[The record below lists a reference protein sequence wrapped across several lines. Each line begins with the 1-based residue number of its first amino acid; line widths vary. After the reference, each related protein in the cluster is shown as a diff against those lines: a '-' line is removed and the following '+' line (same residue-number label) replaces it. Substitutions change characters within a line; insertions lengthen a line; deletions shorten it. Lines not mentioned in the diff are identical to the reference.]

1 MSDRAG
7 RYHAHRA
14 GALATLQHR
23 PVSYIPNAFFIVP
36 VGVIVGVLLAMPF
49 GPINLLGLQRA
60 VERGFFGG
68 LAAGIGI
75 LLADGLIALLAA
87 LGVYAIPGAIRE
99 YRAAIQVLGGLAL
112 LVAGVRLY
120 LTPASLSTQ
129 VETRK
134 ARLRDYVWDI
144 PAMFMLTVTNPP
156 AVLGLIAIYAGVS
169 SFVEVETVLDVFAMV
184 ASIMGGSFLYW
195 FLVSEWIAQARHRLD
210 KVQLGLINR
219 TAGLV
224 LIGFGV
230 LLVGEMLLRWA
241 VLWTLA
247 HLFSG

>member
-1 MSDRAG
+1 
-7 RYHAHRA
+7 
-14 GALATLQHR
+14 
-23 PVSYIPNAFFIVP
+23 VSYIPNAFFIIP
-36 VGVIVGVLLAMPF
+36 VGAIAGVLLAMPF

-87 LGVYAIPGAIRE
+87 LGVNAIPVAIRE

-129 VETRK
+129 VETRR
-134 ARLRDYVWDI
+134 ARLRDYAWDI
-144 PAMFMLTVTNPP
+144 PAMFLLTVSNPP
-156 AVLGLIAIYAGVS
+156 AVLGLLAIYAGVS
-169 SFVEVETVLDVFAMV
+169 TFVEVETVLDVFAMV

-210 KVQLGLINR
+210 KVQLGVINR

-230 LLVGEMLLRWA
+230 LLVAEMLLRWA

-247 HLFSG
+247 HLFG

>member
-1 MSDRAG
+1 
-7 RYHAHRA
+7 
-14 GALATLQHR
+14 
-23 PVSYIPNAFFIVP
+23 VSYIPNAFFIVP
-36 VGVIVGVLLAMPF
+36 VGVIAGVLLAMPF

-68 LAAGIGI
+68 LAAGLGI

-87 LGVYAIPGAIRE
+87 LGVKTIAGAIRE

-129 VETRK
+129 IETRK
-134 ARLRDYVWDI
+134 ARLRDYAWDI
-144 PAMFMLTVTNPP
+144 PGMFLLTVTNPP
-156 AVLGLIAIYAGVS
+156 AVLGLLAIYAGVS
-169 SFVEVETVLDVFAMV
+169 SFVRVETVLDALTMV

-195 FLVSEWIAQARHRLD
+195 FVVSEWIAQARHRFD

-219 TAGLV
+219 SAGMV
-224 LIGFGV
+224 LIGFGG

-241 VLWTLA
+241 VLWTVGQ
-247 HLFSG
+247 LFGT